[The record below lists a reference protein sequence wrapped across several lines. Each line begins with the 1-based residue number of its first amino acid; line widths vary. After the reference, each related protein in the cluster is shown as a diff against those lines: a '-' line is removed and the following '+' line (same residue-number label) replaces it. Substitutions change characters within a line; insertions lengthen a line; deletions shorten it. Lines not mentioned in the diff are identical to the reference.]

1 MPTRRRPGMF
11 ETLLL
16 LCGAIG
22 IALLAYLLW
31 GRHSDDRQI
40 GALQEQQSADAAR
53 VALLASAEAS
63 ARAQLLAHGIS
74 PAVAPPQEI
83 IREVAGPAGSPGA
96 QGAVGAPGAT
106 GPPGPQGKAGPP
118 GPSGAAG
125 LPGSPGPPGSS
136 GAAGA
141 PGSPG
146 PQGSAG
152 PGGPS
157 GPEGPQGPTGPP
169 GQTCPS
175 GYSLQPETING
186 HNALV
191 CEQNATGTPSPTPTT
206 STTSPPTAPQTSAPT
221 PTTRNSS
228 AVNPPPNGDPRTP
241 SSGASAPFM
250 PSAPTRADLL
260 MLSVPL
266 YRRAA

>member
-1 MPTRRRPGMF
+1 MPTRRRPGLF
-11 ETLLL
+11 EALLL

-74 PAVAPPQEI
+74 PSVAPPQEI
-83 IREVAGPAGSPGA
+83 IREIAGPAGSPGV
-96 QGAVGAPGAT
+96 QGAAGSS

-118 GPSGAAG
+118 GPSGVAG
-125 LPGSPGPPGSS
+125 LPGSPGPPGSP

-141 PGSPG
+141 PGTPG
-146 PQGSAG
+146 PEGSAG
-152 PGGPS
+152 PSGPP
-157 GPEGPQGPTGPP
+157 GPEGPP
-169 GQTCPS
+169 GQNCPS

-191 CEQNATGTPSPTPTT
+191 CEQNTTGTPSPTPTT
-206 STTSPPTAPQTSAPT
+206 SAPAPGTTSNTSPPAAPQTSAPA
-221 PTTRNSS
+221 PTTHNSS
-228 AVNPPPNGDPRTP
+228 RVNPSPSGDPTTP

-266 YRRAA
+266 YRRTA